1 VFRRDPFRDV
11 IRRQLDLFE
20 NDEAEL
26 IAEVREAER
35 AYDKAPREDAEAAY
49 EQLWDMVETG
59 TEMLA
64 EIRDSYMRTLDEETA
79 EHLSGGRFGV
89 SDRDRLAYLRDLG
102 VMILAQN
109 SGPVQGQGTRSTGS
123 FPPDG
128 GR

>member
-1 VFRRDPFRDV
+1 M

-26 IAEVREAER
+26 IADVREAKR

-64 EIRDSYMRTLDEETA
+64 EIRDAYMRTLDEHKA
-79 EHLSGGRFGV
+79 EQYEAAFNRAVKKRLPRFALQIT
-89 SDRDRLAYLRDLG
+89 DY
-102 VMILAQN
+102 
-109 SGPVQGQGTRSTGS
+109 
-123 FPPDG
+123 
-128 GR
+128 

>member
-35 AYDKAPREDAEAAY
+35 AYDKSPREDAEAAY
-49 EQLWDMVETG
+49 ERLWDMVETG

-64 EIRDSYMRTLDEETA
+64 EIRDAYMRTLDEETSEQYEA
-79 EHLSGGRFGV
+79 AFNRAVKKRLPRFALQIT
-89 SDRDRLAYLRDLG
+89 DY
-102 VMILAQN
+102 
-109 SGPVQGQGTRSTGS
+109 
-123 FPPDG
+123 
-128 GR
+128 

>member
-1 VFRRDPFRDV
+1 M

-35 AYDKAPREDAEAAY
+35 TYDKAPREDAEVAY

-64 EIRDSYMRTLDEETA
+64 EIRDAYMRTMDEETA
-79 EHLSGGRFGV
+79 EQYEAAFNRAVKKRLPRFALQIT
-89 SDRDRLAYLRDLG
+89 DY
-102 VMILAQN
+102 
-109 SGPVQGQGTRSTGS
+109 
-123 FPPDG
+123 
-128 GR
+128 